1 MNSNSFQEIRA
12 FCLWTLLSHV
22 SPQLSNSVNIDFA
35 YSHIHLL
42 WFFHLCLH
50 FFELLSTSCQ
60 SRHKIYKMGEI
71 AIIWWFLLKI
81 YTHGFL
87 SFFPHFKMNRVT
99 KLRRVEDMGE
109 GGVKKTGKSGDVLY
123 GRPLTTV
130 SSKKGSIHINM
141 QFSVLHKV
149 HFFPEFSIHN
159 S

>member
-87 SFFPHFKMNRVT
+87 SFFLSI
-99 KLRRVEDMGE
+99 LRWIGSLNWGGLRTWGRE
-109 GGVKKTGKSGDVLY
+109 GSRKQEKVVMFFMDGPLPRFPAKKALF
-123 GRPLTTV
+123 
-130 SSKKGSIHINM
+130 I
-141 QFSVLHKV
+141 
-149 HFFPEFSIHN
+149 
-159 S
+159 